1 MTTTPTRPVELAA
14 NQPPQFYRGGSS
26 IAALRGANVN
36 ERFGPEDWVASTTT
50 RFGTVDSGL
59 SRLPDGKLLRAAIEA
74 DPVSWLGAAHV
85 EQFGADP
92 ALLVKLLDAG
102 QRLPVHCH
110 PSDEFARAYFASHFG
125 KTEAWIVIG
134 TDGQDPTVYAG
145 FRKDVDASTAADWV
159 ATQDSEAMLSALNP
173 IPVTV
178 GDTVLIPAGL
188 PHAIGSGVFVAE
200 LQQPTDFS
208 ITLEWQGF
216 LETAEHGHL
225 GIGFPAALG
234 ALDRSGWSPERL
246 ESLVTRRP
254 TGDRQTRT
262 LLPPGAAPF
271 FRAEALAPSSNIPLT
286 EEFSVLVGLSGEGVL
301 YTPDGVKFAVSQG
314 STLVI
319 PHAAGECTL
328 SGSLTALRA
337 LPPDPAVARD
347 HRANET
353 HDG

>member
-1 MTTTPTRPVELAA
+1 MTTTPTLPVELAA

-26 IAALRGANVN
+26 IAALRGGDVN

-59 SRLPDGKLLRAAIEA
+59 SRLPDGELLRAAVEA
-74 DPVSWLGAAHV
+74 DPVSWLGAEHV
-85 EQFGADP
+85 EQFGADT

-110 PSDEFARAYFASHFG
+110 PSDEFARAHFASHFG
-125 KTEAWIVIG
+125 KTEAWVVIG
-134 TDGQDPTVYAG
+134 TDGSEPSVYAG
-145 FRKDVDASTAADWV
+145 FREDVDASTAAEWV
-159 ATQDSEAMLSALNP
+159 STQNSEAMLSALNR
-173 IPVTV
+173 IPVSV
-178 GDTVLIPAGL
+178 GDTVLVPAGL
-188 PHAIGSGVFVAE
+188 PHAIGSGVFVVE

-225 GIGFPAALG
+225 GIGFPTALG
-234 ALDRSGWSPERL
+234 ALDRSAWSPERL

-254 TGDRQTRT
+254 VGEEQTRS
-262 LLPPGAAPF
+262 LLPSSAAPF
-271 FRAEALAPSSNIPLT
+271 FRAQELAPSPSIPLT
-286 EEFSVLVGLSGEGVL
+286 QEFSVLVGLSGEGVL
-301 YTPDGVKFAVSQG
+301 YTPDGTEFAVG
-314 STLVI
+314 KGDTLVI

-328 SGSLTALRA
+328 SGGLTALRA

-347 HRANET
+347 QRVNT
-353 HDG
+353 DDDG